1 MPHQHRYPTIT
12 ACTRRG
18 RCVLLVRT
26 GCRIGV
32 NAAPGDGGGVRW
44 ERRCSRMLWE
54 IPAQAGQLL
63 SVMDFVG
70 CTGVTG
76 VTAELSGFSG
86 AFGSFGGSLD
96 TAPSLSTRKVP
107 SASTLAASF
116 IGCPFPSASELL
128 FPFGRLRIA
137 ASLGGT
143 RCTGYGVSSTLFTA
157 AVWPL

>member
-1 MPHQHRYPTIT
+1 
-12 ACTRRG
+12 
-18 RCVLLVRT
+18 
-26 GCRIGV
+26 
-32 NAAPGDGGGVRW
+32 
-44 ERRCSRMLWE
+44 
-54 IPAQAGQLL
+54 
-63 SVMDFVG
+63 MDFVG

-157 AVWPL
+157 AAGAQYERSGKHNGGAGSDFTGVRGGGIHSRILQVDVSMSFFNHKVIQTFVSPVK